1 MVLSK
6 AFPVP
11 FETSKLIIA
20 IIIAQIVKYLNRDV
34 ISGGEPG
41 TRPHDS

>member
-1 MVLSK
+1 M
-6 AFPVP
+6 
-11 FETSKLIIA
+11 IIV
-20 IIIAQIVKYLNRDV
+20 IIIAHIVKYLNRDV